1 MVRSTVDEGAGMDAP
16 QPALKQ
22 PSSSA
27 GRAGDEQA
35 VAVVR
40 GRRSD
45 LRAALIAAE
54 AAIAAPIP
62 GRSAD
67 WATRVHTALGGLRAA
82 FSEHVVTA
90 EGPDGLFAQLE
101 VRAPRLARA
110 CQRLGDEHATI
121 AEALT
126 EAERALAG
134 PPDEVREAVLSVLAR
149 LARHRQRGADL
160 MYEAYAVDIGGED

>member
-1 MVRSTVDEGAGMDAP
+1 MDAP
-16 QPALKQ
+16 LV
-22 PSSSA
+22 
-27 GRAGDEQA
+27 GDDQA
-35 VAVVR
+35 VAIVR

-67 WATRVHTALGGLRAA
+67 WATRVREALSQLRGS

-101 VRAPRLARA
+101 VRAPRLAHA

-121 AEALT
+121 TQALT
-126 EAERALAG
+126 AAEHALAG
-134 PPDEVREAVLSVLAR
+134 PPDDAREAVLSVLAL

>member
-1 MVRSTVDEGAGMDAP
+1 MDAT
-16 QPALKQ
+16 QPALTPQ
-22 PSSSA
+22 GAQGAQVS
-27 GRAGDEQA
+27 DDQA

-67 WATRVHTALGGLRAA
+67 WATRVRTVLAQLRVA

-90 EGPDGLFAQLE
+90 EGPDGLFAQLA
-101 VRAPRLARA
+101 VRAPRLAHA
-110 CQRLGDEHATI
+110 CASLGDEHATI
-121 AEALT
+121 TEALT
-126 EAERALAG
+126 KAEGALTG
-134 PPDEVREAVLSVLAR
+134 PPEQVREAVLTVLAL
-149 LARHRQRGADL
+149 LARHRQAGADL